1 MSAATSGIDRD
12 RAEGEATTWLVR
24 LSDRPG
30 DAELRAAFEAWRTAS
45 ALNAESW
52 ERARLAYDLIG
63 RREPRHK
70 DHWQPYADGR
80 QHARSL
86 PPTRPSAPPQSPFP
100 DPAWP
105 ARRFRPRGV
114 IAGLAAA
121 ACIALLAGMF
131 LPALLVRLQ
140 ADVVTSTAELRS
152 FTLEDG
158 SRVRLAPESAIEM
171 AFVAGERR
179 VRLIT
184 GNAFFDVSP
193 EEARPFRVEAGEAAV
208 TVLGTAFEVRRGEG
222 GTFVAVEHGRVRVD
236 DLRTEPKAFNT
247 LQAGEWTHV
256 PRTGPVVRG
265 ALKQDDIAPWR
276 YGRLVAFNRPAGD
289 VVDDLRRYY
298 PGAIVVQSR
307 AFADRH
313 VSGIYDLND
322 PGKTLRDLASS
333 HGAQVRELS
342 DWLMV
347 ITGGSD

>member
-1 MSAATSGIDRD
+1 MTATSGIDRD

-24 LSDRPG
+24 LSDGQG

-45 ALNAESW
+45 PLNAESW

-63 RREPRHK
+63 KREPRHK
-70 DHWQPYADGR
+70 DHWQPYAERR
-80 QHARSL
+80 QQARSL
-86 PPTRPSAPPQSPFP
+86 PSAHPSAPQGSPVP
-100 DPAWP
+100 DRAPPAS
-105 ARRFRPRGV
+105 RLRPRRA

-140 ADVVTSTAELRS
+140 ADVVTNTAELRS
-152 FTLEDG
+152 LALEDG
-158 SRVRLAPESAIEM
+158 SRVSLAPESAIEM

-179 VRLIT
+179 VRLIK

-193 EEARPFRVEAGEAAV
+193 DEAHPFRVEAGEAAV

-236 DLRTEPKAFNT
+236 DLRAEPRASNT
-247 LQAGEWTHV
+247 LQAGEWTRV
-256 PRTGPVVRG
+256 PRTGPVLRG
-265 ALKQDDIAPWR
+265 ALKPDDIAPWR
-276 YGRLVAFNRPAGD
+276 YGKLVALNRRAGD

-298 PGAIVVQSR
+298 PGIIVVQGR
-307 AFADRH
+307 AFADRR

-333 HGAQVRELS
+333 HGAQVREVS
-342 DWLMV
+342 DWLML
-347 ITGGSD
+347 ITPGSE